1 MQNVSGVFV
10 LKKILVV
17 FLILVM
23 CCNFYVLADDGAV
36 TVSSECSL
44 EDINVPL
51 EAVETNAA
59 IGQTLDIKA
68 KSVILME
75 PNTKEILYESNSD
88 EKLAPASITKIMP
101 LLLIME
107 AIDRGDISLETVVT
121 ASEHSCSM
129 GGSQIWLEPGE
140 SMTVD
145 ELLKATVIASAND
158 ACVALGELIV
168 GSEEGFVALM
178 NQRAKELGMNN
189 TNFVNCTGLDA
200 DGHLT
205 SAHDV
210 AIMSSELIKHELI
223 KNYSTVWMDSLRDGK
238 SELVNTNK
246 LVRFYEGTTGLKT
259 GTTGIAKYCLSATA
273 KRNGME
279 LVAVVMAGETSND
292 RFNGAKKLLDYGFA
306 NFSFSSLEAE
316 LSQNEVEIN
325 KGVKKKIAIKTE
337 EKVNILLP
345 KNSKNEATRTVEWNE
360 NITAPV
366 KKGDVLGYVNIN
378 IGEEQVGRIEIKA
391 AEDVKRLN
399 FWVTTGWIF
408 KGLFKI

>member
-1 MQNVSGVFV
+1 MLFLKKFLSFIIAFSLIFCINVSAQE
-10 LKKILVV
+10 KI
-17 FLILVM
+17 
-23 CCNFYVLADDGAV
+23 
-36 TVSSECSL
+36 TVSSEC
-44 EDINVPL
+44 DISDVDVPI
-51 EAVETNAA
+51 ETAVENSV
-59 IGQTLDIKA
+59 IGQKLDIKA

-75 PNTKEILYESNSD
+75 VKTGEILYEDNSD
-88 EKLAPASITKIMP
+88 EQLAPASITKIMP
-101 LLLIME
+101 LLLVME
-107 AIDRGDISLETVVT
+107 ALERGDISLDTVIY
-121 ASEHSCSM
+121 ASEHACSM

-140 SMTVD
+140 GMTVD

-158 ACVALGELIV
+158 ACVALGEAIA

-189 TNFVNCTGLDA
+189 TNFVNATGLDA
-200 DGHLT
+200 DGHVT

-210 AIMSSELIKHELI
+210 AVMSAELIKHELI

-306 NFSFSSLEAE
+306 NYSFQTLSAE
-316 LSQNEVEIN
+316 LEENLTVKVKNGVIKEVGVTSEQTVDILIPKTLKEEI
-325 KGVKKKIAIKTE
+325 IRKTE
-337 EKVNILLP
+337 
-345 KNSKNEATRTVEWNE
+345 WN
-360 NITAPV
+360 TDVSAPI
-366 KKGDVLGYVNIN
+366 KKGEVLGYVNVYM
-378 IGEEQVGRIEIKA
+378 GENQVGRLSVVA
-391 AEDVKRLN
+391 NEDVERLN
-399 FWVTTGWIF
+399 LWVTIKWIL
-408 KGLFKI
+408 KGLFSL

>member
-1 MQNVSGVFV
+1 MICLGCIV
-10 LKKILVV
+10 LKRLIAVIL
-17 FLILVM
+17 LLCM
-23 CCNFYVLADDGAV
+23 CFTVTVSAAGDAV
-36 TVSSECSL
+36 TVSSECSI
-44 EDINVPL
+44 EDIDVPL
-51 EAVETNAA
+51 DAVTTNAA
-59 IGQTLDIKA
+59 IGQMLEIKA

-75 PNTKEILYESNSD
+75 PNTGEILYENNSD

-101 LLLIME
+101 LLLVME
-107 AIDRGDISLETVVT
+107 AIKRGDISLETVVT
-121 ASEHSCSM
+121 ASEHACSM

-158 ACVALGELIV
+158 ACVALGELLT
-168 GSEEGFVALM
+168 GSEEGFVSLM
-178 NQRAKELGMNN
+178 NERAKELGMNN

-210 AIMSSELIKHELI
+210 AIMSSELIKHDLI

-273 KRNGME
+273 ERNGME
-279 LVAVVMAGETSND
+279 LVAVVMAGETSAD

-306 NFSFSSLEAE
+306 NYSFSSIGAE
-316 LSQNEVEIN
+316 LEETEVEIK
-325 KGVKKKIAIKTE
+325 KGVKNKIAIKSHDT
-337 EKVNILLP
+337 VNLLLP
-345 KNSKNEATRTVEWNE
+345 KNTKDEITRSVEWNK

-366 KKGDVLGYVNIN
+366 KKGDVLGYVNVYAGERE
-378 IGEEQVGRIEIKA
+378 IGRLKITAE
-391 AEDVKRLN
+391 EDVKRLT
-399 FWVTTGWIF
+399 FWVTAGWILN
-408 KGLFKI
+408 GLFKI